1 MKVFLIIG
9 LVIVAGLL
17 IGILWLLPGA
27 FSAKGKPSEWEISM
41 ARLAR
46 HFATPSQWRDATNPV
61 SPTPEVMTNALHHF
75 ANHCAT
81 CHANDGS
88 GKTLMGPNFYP
99 PIPDLRS
106 EAVQAMSDGELFYV
120 IHFGIR
126 FTGMPAWGE
135 GKPEKDTESWQLV
148 HFVRHLPNITPEEIT
163 QMKDFN
169 PMTIQE
175 RATQEA
181 MEAFLAGKDF
191 EPLSEHNH

>member
-1 MKVFLIIG
+1 MKNYLIIG
-9 LVIVAGLL
+9 LVIVVGLL
-17 IGILWLLPGA
+17 IGVLWLLPGA
-27 FSAKGKPSEWEISM
+27 FSAKGKPPEWEVSI
-41 ARLAR
+41 ARFAR
-46 HFATPSQWRDATNPV
+46 HLAIPSQWHDAANPV
-61 SPTPEVMTNALHHF
+61 ATTPEVMANALHHF
-75 ANHCAT
+75 AGHCAT

-88 GKTLMGPNFYP
+88 GKNPMVQNFYP
-99 PIPDLRS
+99 PVPDLRS
-106 EAVQAMSDGELFYV
+106 EAIQSMSDGELFYV